1 MWWCVWATALLGGGR
16 GGNKRNPLVGGG
28 NNGNGGAVAIQLPS
42 MGERSRR
49 APSESAMSSLGPT
62 RPASAAMMR
71 DAGRILSV
79 DSFDEESFDQG
90 DLVAGVVGGMSGTAH
105 GGGGG
110 GGGGGG
116 AKGGQRSGA
125 VGGGGGGDG
134 LRGGAGSS
142 VAPGG
147 GVQGGGSG
155 SNQVLVRRI
164 DGDFD
169 RDGVE

>member
-1 MWWCVWATALLGGGR
+1 MELGGGR

-28 NNGNGGAVAIQLPS
+28 NNGKGGAVAIQLPS
-42 MGERSRR
+42 VGERARR

-79 DSFDEESFDQG
+79 DSFDEESFDEG
-90 DLVAGVVGGMSGTAH
+90 HLVAGVVGGMSGTAL
-105 GGGGG
+105 GGG

-116 AKGGQRSGA
+116 AQGQSSGA
-125 VGGGGGGDG
+125 VGGGGGGPG
-134 LRGGAGSS
+134 GGAGMS
-142 VAPGG
+142 VVPGG
-147 GVQGGGSG
+147 GLQGGGSG